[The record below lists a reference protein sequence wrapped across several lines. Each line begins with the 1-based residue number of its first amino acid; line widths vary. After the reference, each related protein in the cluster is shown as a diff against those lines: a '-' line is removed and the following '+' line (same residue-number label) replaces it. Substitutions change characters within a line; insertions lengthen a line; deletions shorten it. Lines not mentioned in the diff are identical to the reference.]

1 MRGNFFE
8 SWRRLGD
15 GIAVEFAIPVFLML
29 IALVICAVMALVLRL
44 LS

>member
-1 MRGNFFE
+1 MRENFFE
-8 SWRRLGD
+8 SWRRLSD
-15 GIAVEFAIPVFLML
+15 GIAVEFAIPVSLML